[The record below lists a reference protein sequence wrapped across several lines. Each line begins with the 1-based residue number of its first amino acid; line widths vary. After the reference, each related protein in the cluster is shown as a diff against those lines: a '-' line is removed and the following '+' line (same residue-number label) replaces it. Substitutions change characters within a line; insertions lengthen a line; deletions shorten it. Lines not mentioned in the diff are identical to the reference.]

1 MANREELL
9 IIRAA
14 RAGQAAAQ
22 LALGKRYL
30 FGGAGLPKSSATAL
44 YWLDR
49 AAQQHEQ
56 DAWILIGSHI
66 PFETA
71 QRATQP
77 AHLCHWYER
86 AFDAG
91 VVQAGLALAQ
101 LVLAK
106 GVVVEESMRNK
117 ALLALKAAAHAGL
130 ADAQWLLAQ
139 HLERMPTEAL
149 PGLPDRQGGALEFC
163 TEPEEATLEWTI
175 RAATGGVVKAQR
187 AMASRAWDA
196 ADYDK
201 YLRWS
206 LPLARDIERHAPRF
220 NEAALQLSDEDV
232 VLLLRC
238 AQALAL
244 HADSDTKEIER
255 FLELAAQ
262 AGDRKAQF
270 SLGLRLARMDATG
283 ARIATIPGSAHYKK
297 AIRWLTL
304 SGEQGLAD
312 AWYAMS
318 RIYLKPEFSQRN
330 LTDAQQYLEK
340 AAVAGHSG
348 AQLELGIT
356 AWRTRRETPS
366 NDIRAVYWLQKAAAQ
381 DNADAKNLLE
391 KIAAS
396 ASPAAWA
403 RAAKRQVTR
412 DLVSV
417 YPFLAARIEL
427 AELIGLSRAEA
438 LLIDLNSAD
447 YGHCLLVDIRAQ
459 HPRSK
464 RRLILVQTGEQR
476 QTLNRIARVFENI
489 DCGPDGPEGNYRQ
502 RLYRF
507 RCLIPD

>member
-1 MANREELL
+1 M
-9 IIRAA
+9 
-14 RAGQAAAQ
+14 
-22 LALGKRYL
+22 ALGKRYL

-66 PFETA
+66 SFETA
-71 QRATQP
+71 QRAAQP
-77 AHLCHWYER
+77 ANLCHWYER

-106 GVVVEESMRNK
+106 GVAVEESMRNK
-117 ALLALKAAAHAGL
+117 ALLALKASAHAGL
-130 ADAQWLLAQ
+130 AEAQWLLAQ
-139 HLERMPTEAL
+139 HLERIQAEVMPGLAVQQDEAL
-149 PGLPDRQGGALEFC
+149 ELCAEPG
-163 TEPEEATLEWTI
+163 EATLEWTI
-175 RAATGGVVKAQR
+175 RAAKGGVAKAQR
-187 AMASRAWDA
+187 AMASHAWDA
-196 ADYDK
+196 ADYVK

-206 LPLARDIERHAPRF
+206 LPLARHIELHVPVSHDS
-220 NEAALQLSDEDV
+220 NVKLSDEDV
-232 VLLLRC
+232 TLLSRC
-238 AQALAL
+238 AHALAL

-270 SLGLRLARMDATG
+270 SLGLRLARMDSTG
-283 ARIATIPGSAHYKK
+283 ARVTTISGSAQYKK

-304 SGEQGLAD
+304 SGEQGLAE

-330 LTDAQQYLEK
+330 LADAQQYLEK
-340 AAVAGHSG
+340 AATAGHSG

-381 DNADAKNLLE
+381 NNPGAENLLE
-391 KIAAS
+391 KIAERAQC
-396 ASPAAWA
+396 AEWA
-403 RAAKRQVTR
+403 QAAKRKVTR
-412 DLVSV
+412 DVISV

-438 LLIDLNSAD
+438 LLIDMNSAD

-464 RRLILVQTGEQR
+464 RRLILIQTGEQR
-476 QTLNRIARVFENI
+476 QALTRIARIFENI
-489 DCGPDGPEGNYRQ
+489 DCGPEGPEGNYRQ